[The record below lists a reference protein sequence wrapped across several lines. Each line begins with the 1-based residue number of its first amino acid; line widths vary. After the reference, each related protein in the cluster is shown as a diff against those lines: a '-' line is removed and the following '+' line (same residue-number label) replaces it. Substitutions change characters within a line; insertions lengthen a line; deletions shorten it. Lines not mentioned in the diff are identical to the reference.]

1 MPGNYSVV
9 EPHPS
14 VVNHGGYI
22 GSGIGGA
29 GNYKHY
35 NRSELTSGPTATG
48 PPARIPLSK
57 PQQTRVVPS
66 GRGGAGNMRRMPTS
80 PEPEMFQFD
89 EEMMKQREAVAPTYH
104 IGRGGAAN
112 FVNEMNPRA
121 KRVGSTD
128 SSISVNSDRSDASSV
143 RRSMEGAFGK
153 LTRKLSKQ

>member
-1 MPGNYSVV
+1 MPRNYSVV

-14 VVNHGGYI
+14 VVSHGGYV

-35 NRSELTSGPTATG
+35 GPAELTSGPTATG
-48 PPARIPLSK
+48 PAARVPLK
-57 PQQTRVVPS
+57 RPQARTVLS
-66 GRGGAGNMRRMPTS
+66 GRGGAGNMRKVNS

-89 EEMMKQREAVAPTYH
+89 EDMMQQKMSAAPTYH

-112 FVNEMNPRA
+112 FVNEMQPRA
-121 KRVGSTD
+121 NRMGSTD
-128 SSISVNSDRSDASSV
+128 SNVSVNSDSSEASSV
-143 RRSMEGAFGK
+143 RRSMEGAFSK